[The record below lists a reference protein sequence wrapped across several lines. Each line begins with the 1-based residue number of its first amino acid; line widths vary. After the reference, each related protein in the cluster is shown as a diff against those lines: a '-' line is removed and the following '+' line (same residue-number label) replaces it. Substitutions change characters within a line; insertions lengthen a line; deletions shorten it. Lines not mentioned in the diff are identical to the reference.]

1 MHHRTLLTSFWALVA
16 TPALLAAGPVDLDG
30 AFGDWPD
37 GARAVADERFIYL
50 RFDTPEVVTLQ
61 QAPWTVSVLI
71 DTDASAATGTR
82 FDWDDAGLGADL
94 RLDMS
99 PLYQGAVGNGV
110 GGAWLEGRGDR
121 PLSRAASAFA
131 WAPTHA
137 EDAFEL
143 RIGRAELDLGGG
155 PIVLR
160 IAALDAAGEP
170 VWTLDPVRLDL
181 PPIDPAPER
190 IEVALPAKPDGAV
203 RVLSWNVLWGSPM
216 GNPEPFDRVLQAL
229 KPDVVLVQ
237 EWDDRNRDAPPVTEE
252 ELVKWFNYSEESP
265 VWTAI
270 KGGERGVAIVSR
282 HPMQRIET
290 RTLRPVAEGDPQVDD
305 SRGIRVAAARIT
317 TPAGDLV
324 ATSLHLKCC
333 GGYAGEEDSQRLA
346 EARAIRAALQQAIR
360 ASAPDMVIIG
370 GDFNLVGDPA
380 PQALLASG
388 TDADGG
394 DLVVADTKNLGQ
406 QVRHTWREQGSR
418 FAPGRLDYALVGD
431 AGARIANAFI
441 FDASVLSDATLE
453 AIGVQRDDTATSDH
467 LPVVIDILP
476 DAN

>member
-1 MHHRTLLTSFWALVA
+1 MKHLPLIVAGLLGIVTS
-16 TPALLAAGPVDLDG
+16 AAAEPVIELDG
-30 AFGDWPD
+30 EFDDWPE
-37 GARAVADERFIYL
+37 GVWAVADAEYLYIRVQTGEVTSLQNSRFTVNINIDADGDAETGL
-50 RFDTPEVVTLQ
+50 RLARYDPAVV
-61 QAPWTVSVLI
+61 W
-71 DTDASAATGTR
+71 
-82 FDWDDAGLGADL
+82 GADL
-94 RLDMS
+94 SLSFSTGVTARLLARDGPVTPIAHSAYGVLFAPSHASDQFEIRLDRVPKGDLPQLGGNIVVAALAEDS
-99 PLYQGAVGNGV
+99 RRLREVWNQGAVR
-110 GGAWLEGRGDR
+110 LH
-121 PLSRAASAFA
+121 P
-131 WAPTHA
+131 P
-137 EDAFEL
+137 EL
-143 RIGRAELDLGGG
+143 A
-155 PIVLR
+155 
-160 IAALDAAGEP
+160 
-170 VWTLDPVRLDL
+170 
-181 PPIDPAPER
+181 PAPER
-190 IEVALPAKPDGAV
+190 LDIEVPARPDDAV

-216 GNPEPFDRVLQAL
+216 GNPEPFDRVLHAL

-237 EWDDRNRDAPPVTEE
+237 EWDDRNRDAPPVTED
-252 ELVKWFNYSEESP
+252 ELATWFNYSEDTP

-270 KGGERGVAIVSR
+270 KGGERGVAIISR

-290 RTLRPVAEGDPQVDD
+290 RTLRPDSAGDPKVDD
-305 SRGIRVAAARIT
+305 SRGIRVAAARIS
-317 TPAGDLV
+317 TPVGDLV

-346 EARAIRAALQQAIR
+346 EARAIRAALLQAMR
-360 ASAPDMVIIG
+360 ADAPDMVVIA

-394 DLVVADTKNLGQ
+394 DLVVADTPNLGQ
-406 QVRHTWREQGSR
+406 RVRVSWREQGSR

-467 LPVVIDILP
+467 MPVVIDILP